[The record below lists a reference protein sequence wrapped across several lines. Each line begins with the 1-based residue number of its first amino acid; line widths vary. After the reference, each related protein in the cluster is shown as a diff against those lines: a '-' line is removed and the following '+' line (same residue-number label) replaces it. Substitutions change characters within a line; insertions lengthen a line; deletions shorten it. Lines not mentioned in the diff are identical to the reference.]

1 MAYQKWKKKS
11 AILGKNRSFFHSIF
25 DYRDWFSDIMV
36 YRIMMN
42 ILAQCYYSLEK
53 SRCTKITFSIFVQI
67 FSLYLL
73 FEKKLIDHF
82 RSHIDLYVDHC
93 DYLIYLQLYLHLGS
107 CITICDILNLSFLY

>member
-1 MAYQKWKKKS
+1 MEACSIVGVSKIEKKKTE
-11 AILGKNRSFFHSIF
+11 ILGKNRSFFHSIF

-53 SRCTKITFSIFVQI
+53 SCCTKITFSIFVQI

-93 DYLIYLQLYLHLGS
+93 DYLIQFTIIPPFGQLHY
-107 CITICDILNLSFLY
+107 NL